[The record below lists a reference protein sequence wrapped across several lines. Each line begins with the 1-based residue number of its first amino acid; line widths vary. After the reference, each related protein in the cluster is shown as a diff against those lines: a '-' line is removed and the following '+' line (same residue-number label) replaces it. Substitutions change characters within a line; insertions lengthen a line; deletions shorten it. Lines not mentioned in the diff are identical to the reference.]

1 MGPYL
6 IRRLGWLVA
15 TFAFIIVLVFGMVKA
30 TGIDPCLTDK
40 ATPERVAACHE
51 DNGYDKPI
59 IVQLGRYLTRIAHL
73 DFGESAQHEGKT
85 VVQVLREGLP
95 HTVIIVS
102 LALTLAILFGTAL
115 GVVAAIRRNTPT
127 DYVCS
132 GVAMIGI
139 AVPELVVG
147 PLLII
152 GIAMQ
157 VSWWPRAGLDSAWSY
172 VLPVLTLTLPMTA
185 AIARLARSGML
196 DVLHQDFIR
205 TARAKG
211 VPERRIIIRH
221 ALRVGLTPVI
231 TLLGPLTAG
240 AFAGGSFIVEKLFGI
255 PGMGNKF
262 IEAATGSVLDVHLIM
277 LTTMCIATLILI
289 ANVLVDLAYAALNPR
304 IRDDIA
310 SAGTGPERGA
320 WRQTLATL
328 ACLALAITVTMIVTR
343 AAAVIDAPMSA
354 AMKRFTEWFPH
365 LGLVA
370 AVMWVAIGVAI
381 VRAYRRALR
390 EPSGTSAFGDAWRR
404 LARHRGAV
412 ISASTLFVIVFAC
425 LLGPW
430 VLKVTFGIVYDDGL
444 LTESSFAPPFAAWFG
459 HRDPMGRA
467 LMWRHLLGTDGVGR
481 DILARVLVG
490 GCTSL
495 AVGITALAIS
505 ATIGTMYGT
514 IAAYASG
521 RVDQVLM
528 RFVDLCYSV
537 PYIILV
543 ILFVAFLGRS
553 VLLLFVAIGCVSWL
567 TLARITRG
575 EVLKIMQRDH
585 VTAARAMGASWWRIV
600 ARHCIPNAIGPITT
614 YAMRLVAVLI
624 LEEAFLSFLG
634 VGIQDPMASWGN
646 IIQAWGKEQTYWWY
660 LSAGGIL
667 AVTLCCLNFLG
678 DGLRDAFDVQLKG
691 VE

>member
-1 MGPYL
+1 MGLYL

-30 TGIDPCLTDK
+30 TGVDPCLREK
-40 ATPERVAACHE
+40 ATQAYIDACHE
-51 DNGYDKPI
+51 KNGYDKPV

-73 DFGESAQHEGKT
+73 DFGDSVQHEGRT

-95 HTVIIVS
+95 HTAAIVS
-102 LALTLAILFGTAL
+102 LAVALAILFGTAL
-115 GVVAAIRRNTPT
+115 GVMAAIRQNTPT

-132 GVAMIGI
+132 GIAMIGI

-157 VSWWPRAGLDSAWSY
+157 WSWWPRADLKEALSY
-172 VLPVLTLTLPMTA
+172 VLPVLTLALPMTA

-196 DVLHQDFIR
+196 DVLNQDFIR

-211 VPERRIIIRH
+211 IPEQRIIIRH

-231 TLLGPLTAG
+231 TLLGPLIAG
-240 AFAGGSFIVEKLFGI
+240 AFAGGSFVVEKLFAI
-255 PGMGNKF
+255 SGMGNKF
-262 IEAATGSVLDVHLIM
+262 VEAAANDPIDVNLIM

-289 ANVLVDLAYAALNPR
+289 ANVLVDLAYAALTPR
-304 IRDDIA
+304 IRDAIE
-310 SAGTGPERGA
+310 STERGT
-320 WRQTLATL
+320 WRQTLGTIVCLGL
-328 ACLALAITVTMIVTR
+328 AVTVMMVVTR
-343 AAAVIDAPMSA
+343 TAATIDAPISV

-370 AVMWVAIGVAI
+370 AVAWGAFGATVF
-381 VRAYRRALR
+381 RAYRRARR
-390 EPSGTSAFGDAWRR
+390 EPSGTSAFGRAWKNFAHHR
-404 LARHRGAV
+404 LAV
-412 ISASTLFVIVFAC
+412 VSASTLFVIVFVC

-430 VLKVTFGIVYDDGL
+430 VLKMTFGFVYDAGNIQEVSL
-444 LTESSFAPPFAAWFG
+444 APPFAAWFG
-459 HRDPMGRA
+459 YHDFIPGRE
-467 LMWRHLLGTDGVGR
+467 LMWSHILGTDGNGR
-481 DILARVLVG
+481 DILVRVLVG

-495 AVGITALAIS
+495 AVGITALVIS
-505 ATIGTMYGT
+505 AIIGTMYGT
-514 IAAYASG
+514 IAAYAGG
-521 RVDQVLM
+521 RIDQILM

-543 ILFVAFLGRS
+543 ILFVAFLGKS
-553 VLLLFVAIGCVSWL
+553 MLLLFVAIGCVSWL

-585 VTAARAMGASWWRIV
+585 VIAARAMGASWWRIV

-634 VGIQDPMASWGN
+634 VGIQDPMARWGN
-646 IIQAWGKEQTYWWY
+646 IIQAWNKAHLHWWY
-660 LSAGGIL
+660 LSACVAL
-667 AVTLCCLNFLG
+667 TTTLCCLNFLG
-678 DGLRDAFDVQLKG
+678 DGLRDAFDVELKG
-691 VE
+691 VQ